1 MDVRQYFRKLRETEA
16 NIDDNYPL
24 VMSLET
30 EDGGKA
36 GLVTEVH
43 RHVAA
48 KMIVEGRAVL
58 ANEEEKSRYR
68 EQQISA
74 QRAAEKE
81 QLSKRLQV
89 AIVTESEFQQQ
100 LGTRKSSGP
109 SSTAK

>member
-16 NIDDNYPL
+16 NITDSYPL

-36 GLVTEVH
+36 GLITEVH

-58 ANEEEKSRYR
+58 ASDEEKARYR
-68 EQQISA
+68 DQQAVA

-89 AIVTESEFQQQ
+89 AIVSESELHQQF
-100 LGTRKSSGP
+100 GTRKNNGP
-109 SSTAK
+109 SSTGK

>member
-16 NIDDNYPL
+16 NIPDSYPL

-36 GLVTEVH
+36 GLITEVH

-58 ANEEEKSRYR
+58 ANEEEKNRYR

-74 QRAAEKE
+74 QKTAEKE
-81 QLSKRLQV
+81 QLAKRLQV
-89 AIVTESEFQQQ
+89 AIVTESELHQH
-100 LGTRKSSGP
+100 LGTRKSNGP
-109 SSTAK
+109 SSTGK

>member
-16 NIDDNYPL
+16 SIYENYPL

-36 GLVTEVH
+36 GLITEVH

-58 ANEEEKSRYR
+58 ANEDEKSRYR

-74 QRAAEKE
+74 QKAAEKE

-89 AIVTESEFQQQ
+89 AIVTESELHQQWAAK
-100 LGTRKSSGP
+100 KSSGP
-109 SSTAK
+109 SSTGK